1 MIMLSAV
8 RQSRLHVSTFAH
20 ALPSSEMATNL
31 DGRNFRDIT
40 GFKLI
45 HSRVESKCLEAIVTK
60 FQEEG
65 IW

>member
-8 RQSRLHVSTFAH
+8 RHCRSMQGFCSLLNR
-20 ALPSSEMATNL
+20 PEMATNL
-31 DGRNFRDIT
+31 DGRHFRNLT
-40 GFKLI
+40 GFKLL
-45 HSRVESKCLEAIVTK
+45 HPQVDSKCLEAIVAK